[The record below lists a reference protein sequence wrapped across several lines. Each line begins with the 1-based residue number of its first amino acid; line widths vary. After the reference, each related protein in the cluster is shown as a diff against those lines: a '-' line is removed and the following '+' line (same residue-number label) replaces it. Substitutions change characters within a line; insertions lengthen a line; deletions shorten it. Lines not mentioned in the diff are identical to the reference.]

1 MSCLSVELNKANP
14 TNFELAFP
22 LVPNQTHIGAAE
34 ELILNIHGVIL
45 PSFNIPNQE
54 SSWQNATRKI
64 PSGPIEF
71 EILTVQFVVDA
82 QFKNWKVLYNWMRY
96 IANNRDKMLEK
107 YENYAI
113 DATLR
118 IIDNF
123 NTDILGIDF
132 TGMWP
137 TNLQEVSFSM
147 KEGEVLLE
155 AGATFVYDYFTIR
168 ENI

>member
-1 MSCLSVELNKANP
+1 MSLSVELNKANP

-22 LVPNQTHIGAAE
+22 LVPNQTRIGATE

-45 PSFNIPNQE
+45 PSFNVPYQE
-54 SSWQNATRKI
+54 SAWQNTTRKI
-64 PSGPIEF
+64 PNGPIEF
-71 EILTVQFVVDA
+71 EILTVQFVVDL
-82 QFKNWKVLYNWMRY
+82 QFRNWKLLYNWMSY

-107 YENYAI
+107 YENFAV

-123 NTDILGIDF
+123 GSDILGVDF
-132 TGMWP
+132 AGVWP
-137 TNLQEVSFSM
+137 TNLQEVSFSS
-147 KEGEVLLE
+147 KEGEILLE
-155 AGATFVYDYFTIR
+155 AGATFTYDYFSVR